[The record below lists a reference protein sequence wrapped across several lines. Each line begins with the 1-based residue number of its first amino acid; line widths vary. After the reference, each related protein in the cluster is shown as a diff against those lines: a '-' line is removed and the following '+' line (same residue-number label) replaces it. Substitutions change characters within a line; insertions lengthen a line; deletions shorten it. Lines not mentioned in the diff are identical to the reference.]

1 MTVRRRFPLD
11 PAAVRA
17 ARRFTASAIDDLPED
32 DVECVTLMVSEL
44 ASNSIRHAG
53 APFEVAVTRDDV
65 AVRVEI
71 TDDGA
76 GRPQIRDAAPSATSG
91 RGLQIVE
98 LLADEWGV
106 DDLDEQGK
114 TVWFTYTATG
124 T

>member
-1 MTVRRRFPLD
+1 K
-11 PAAVRA
+11 
-17 ARRFTASAIDDLPED
+17 AIDDLSED

-53 APFEVAVTRDDV
+53 SPFELAVTRDDA

-76 GRPQIRDAAPSATSG
+76 GRPEVRHAAPSATSG
-91 RGLQIVE
+91 RGLHIVD
-98 LLADEWGV
+98 LLADDWGV
-106 DDLDEQGK
+106 DDLDEDGK